1 MFVPKKENR
10 EEIKKIEEIKN
21 KKINLNLINY
31 FYMFFLTHFT
41 LFFFS
46 GRTRMQSWGT

>member
-1 MFVPKKENR
+1 MFGFLRKRKQRKKKETKWK
-10 EEIKKIEEIKN
+10 IKYRLTLGK
-21 KKINLNLINY
+21 LFLY
-31 FYMFFLTHFT
+31 VFLTHFT